1 MSQDVSLSQIPWA
14 GFATALCWSI
24 SPILVREG
32 LEDLDSPV
40 LGVTIGMVANVIAYG
55 VLVLIQRR
63 KWQGLPIER
72 ASFNWQFLA
81 GVFVGLATWA
91 RWVALDLSEVA
102 VVLAIGRINVPL
114 VLVLSILML
123 DQSHERITKQVWIG
137 AGLIVAGSMVLIFV
151 E

>member
-1 MSQDVSLSQIPWA
+1 LLQDARLPWA

-55 VLVLIQRR
+55 ILVYIQRD
-63 KWQGLPIER
+63 KWQGQPIAR
-72 ASFNWQFLA
+72 TSFNWQFLA
-81 GVFVGLATWA
+81 GIFVGLATWA
-91 RWVALDLSEVA
+91 RWVALDLTEVG

-114 VLVLSILML
+114 VLVLSMLML
-123 DQSHERITKQVWIG
+123 DQKHERITLNVWLG
-137 AGLIVAGSMVLIFV
+137 AGLILAGSMVLIFV